1 MKGKRVAIVG
11 LGLIGGSLAMAL
23 KRARP
28 QWSVVGCDRPEVLVE
43 ARRRAVVDETEADP
57 VHAVRGAEI
66 VVLASPVE
74 TIVEHISKLAPSMV
88 RGTLVT
94 DVGST
99 KRRIM
104 EAAETL
110 PSEIHFVG
118 GHPMAGKS
126 SSGLRAAE
134 AELFRGAPWALVPR
148 SAEEGSPSPE
158 VEALSSLVRA
168 VGADPIIL
176 DAATHDRAVAVVSRL
191 PQLLAL
197 VLCEQAGAVDR
208 ALELAGPVFRKLSRL
223 AGSSSSIWQD
233 IFSTNQD
240 MVGEAVAEIGRRLQ
254 AASADLAGAGLESH
268 FEAAR
273 RAVARNPKLAN
284 PQPPGA
290 PDD

>member
-176 DAATHDRAVAVVSRL
+176 DAATHDRAVAVVSQL

-284 PQPPGA
+284 LQPPGA
-290 PDD
+290 PDE